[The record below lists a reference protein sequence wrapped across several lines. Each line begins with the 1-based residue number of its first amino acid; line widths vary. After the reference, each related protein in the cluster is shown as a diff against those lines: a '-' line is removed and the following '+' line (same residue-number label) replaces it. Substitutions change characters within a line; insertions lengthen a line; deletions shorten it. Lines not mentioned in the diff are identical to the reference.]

1 MSDLVNSVEG
11 VMCDCNNNRRL
22 RSGHA
27 CAVSDHRPEGTL
39 WLMFPVTGPQQTG
52 TEVRQ
57 QHSSSS
63 RVWRVEHFRSHHTL
77 IFSILI
83 TFGVPF
89 LMEKMEKK
97 NLWDENLVLNG
108 FKNDFSDL
116 PMSLPSKRIFS
127 AFFAFTNLD
136 QTSY

>member
-1 MSDLVNSVEG
+1 MADVSSHGTSADRDRGEAAADTASQVE
-11 VMCDCNNNRRL
+11 
-22 RSGHA
+22 
-27 CAVSDHRPEGTL
+27 CAE
-39 WLMFPVTGPQQTG
+39 
-52 TEVRQ
+52 
-57 QHSSSS
+57 
-63 RVWRVEHFRSHHTL
+63 WRVEHFRSHQTL

-108 FKNDFSDL
+108 FKNDFSGL